1 MLDWLKIFLHGLVQG
16 VTEWLPISS
25 TGHLILLERLFPL
38 PVSEEFFSLFSVVIQ
53 LGSIAAVPVLYAQ
66 PLFAPLRA
74 KCAGERQAGLR
85 LWRNILLA
93 CLPSAVLGFL
103 LDDLIDSTL
112 DGPLVV
118 ACTLIL
124 YGILFL
130 AAESRRRAKG
140 RGLTGEVP
148 LSRAMGIGI
157 FQVLALIPGTSRS
170 GATIL
175 GGMLLGLDRG
185 TAAEFS
191 FFLAIPTM
199 VWASGLRGAKFALA
213 LARGEVSCTA
223 TEWLMLGLAAVVAFA
238 VSCAVIR
245 FLRDFVRRHTF
256 RVFGIYRILLG
267 GAVLASALAE
277 RFC

>member
-1 MLDWLKIFLHGLVQG
+1 MLDWLKILFLGLVQG

-38 PVSEEFFSLFSVVIQ
+38 PVSEEFFALFSVVIQ
-53 LGSIAAVPVLYAQ
+53 LGSIAAVPVLYADT
-66 PLFAPLRA
+66 LFAPFRA
-74 KCAGERQAGLR
+74 GRAGERGAGLR

-93 CLPSAVLGFL
+93 CLPSAVMGFL
-103 LDDLIDSTL
+103 FDDLIDSAL

-124 YGILFL
+124 YGIFFL
-130 AAESRRRAKG
+130 VAERRGVRG
-140 RGLTGEVP
+140 RGITGEVP
-148 LSRAMGIGI
+148 LSRAMGIGL

-185 TAAEFS
+185 SAAEFS

-199 VWASGLRGAKFALA
+199 LGASGLRGAKFALA
-213 LARGEVSCTA
+213 IARGETA
-223 TEWLMLGLAAVVAFA
+223 CSVTEWLMLAVAALVAFA
-238 VSCAVIR
+238 VSCAVIG

-267 GAVLASALAE
+267 GAVLAAAALY
-277 RFC
+277 

>member
-1 MLDWLKIFLHGLVQG
+1 MLDWLKILLLGLVQG
-16 VTEWLPISS
+16 VTEWLPVSS

-38 PVSEEFFSLFSVVIQ
+38 PISEEFFALFSVVIQ
-53 LGSIAAVPVLYAQ
+53 LGSIAAVPVLYADT
-66 PLFAPLRA
+66 LFAPFRA
-74 KCAGERQAGLR
+74 GHVGERQAGLR

-93 CLPSAVLGFL
+93 CLPSAVAGL
-103 LDDLIDSTL
+103 LFDDLIDSAL

-124 YGILFL
+124 YGIFFL
-130 AAESRRRAKG
+130 GAERRRGA
-140 RGLTGEVP
+140 RGQGITGEVP
-148 LSRAMGIGI
+148 LSRAMGIGC

-185 TAAEFS
+185 SAAEFS

-199 VWASGLRGAKFALA
+199 LGASGLRGAKFALA
-213 LARGEVSCTA
+213 IARGETA
-223 TEWLMLGLAAVVAFA
+223 CSVTEWLMLAVAALVAFA
-238 VSCAVIR
+238 VSCAVIG

-267 GAVLASALAE
+267 GAVLAATALH
-277 RFC
+277 

>member
-1 MLDWLKIFLHGLVQG
+1 MLDWLKILFLGLVQG

-38 PVSEEFFSLFSVVIQ
+38 PVSEEFFALFSVVIQ
-53 LGSIAAVPVLYAQ
+53 LGSIAAVPVLYADT
-66 PLFAPLRA
+66 LFAPFRA
-74 KCAGERQAGLR
+74 GRAGERGAGLR

-93 CLPSAVLGFL
+93 CLPSAVMGFL
-103 LDDLIDSTL
+103 FDDLIDSAL

-124 YGILFL
+124 YGIFFL
-130 AAESRRRAKG
+130 VAERRGVRW
-140 RGLTGEVP
+140 RGITGEVP
-148 LSRAMGIGI
+148 LSRAMGIGL

-199 VWASGLRGAKFALA
+199 LGASGLRGAKFALA
-213 LARGEVSCTA
+213 LARGETACTGE
-223 TEWLMLGLAAVVAFA
+223 EWLMLAVAALVAFA
-238 VSCAVIR
+238 VSCAVIG

-267 GAVLASALAE
+267 GAVLAAAALY
-277 RFC
+277 

>member
-1 MLDWLKIFLHGLVQG
+1 MLDWLKILLLGLVQG

-38 PVSEEFFSLFSVVIQ
+38 PVSEQFFALFSVVIQ
-53 LGSIAAVPVLYAQ
+53 LGSIAAVPVMYADT
-66 PLFAPLRA
+66 LFAPFRA
-74 KCAGERQAGLR
+74 DGARARREGLR

-93 CLPSAVLGFL
+93 CLPSAAAGL
-103 LDDLIDSTL
+103 LFDDLIDSTL
-112 DGPLVV
+112 DDPLVV
-118 ACTLIL
+118 AAALIV

-130 AAESRRRAKG
+130 AAEGRRGLNA

-148 LSRAMGIGI
+148 LSRAVGIGF

-185 TAAEFS
+185 SAAEFS

-199 VWASGLRGAKFALA
+199 LGASGLRGAKFALA
-213 LARGEVSCTA
+213 IARGEVSCSA
-223 TEWLMLGLAAVVAFA
+223 AEWLMLGAAALVAFA

-267 GAVLASALAE
+267 GAVLAAAALH
-277 RFC
+277 

>member
-1 MLDWLKIFLHGLVQG
+1 MLDWLKILLLGLVQG

-38 PVSEEFFSLFSVVIQ
+38 PVSEEFFALFSVVIQ
-53 LGSIAAVPVLYAQ
+53 LGSIAAVPVLYAAT
-66 PLFAPLRA
+66 LFAPFRA
-74 KCAGERQAGLR
+74 GGVGERRAGLR

-93 CLPSAVLGFL
+93 CLPSAVAGLL

-130 AAESRRRAKG
+130 AVEHRRRGKE
-140 RGLTGEVP
+140 RGLTGEVA
-148 LSRAMGIGI
+148 LSRAMGIGF

-199 VWASGLRGAKFALA
+199 LGASGLRGAKFALA
-213 LARGEVSCTA
+213 IARGEVSCSV
-223 TEWLMLGLAAVVAFA
+223 TEWLMLAAGTLVAFA
-238 VSCAVIR
+238 VSCVVIR

-267 GAVLASALAE
+267 GAVLAAAALH
-277 RFC
+277 

>member
-1 MLDWLKIFLHGLVQG
+1 MLDWLKILFLGLVQG

-38 PVSEEFFSLFSVVIQ
+38 PVSEEFFALFSVVIQ
-53 LGSIAAVPVLYAQ
+53 LGSIAAVPVLYADT
-66 PLFAPLRA
+66 LFAPFRA
-74 KCAGERQAGLR
+74 GRAGERGAGLR

-93 CLPSAVLGFL
+93 CLPSAVMGFL
-103 LDDLIDSTL
+103 FDDLIDSAL
-112 DGPLVV
+112 DGPRVV

-199 VWASGLRGAKFALA
+199 LGASGLRGAKFALA
-213 LARGEVSCTA
+213 LAQGEVSCSA
-223 TEWLMLGLAAVVAFA
+223 TEWLMLGLAAFVAFA

-267 GAVLASALAE
+267 GAVLAAAAL
-277 RFC
+277 R

>member
-1 MLDWLKIFLHGLVQG
+1 MLDWLKILLLGLVQG

-38 PVSEEFFSLFSVVIQ
+38 PVSEEFFALFSVVIQ
-53 LGSIAAVPVLYAQ
+53 LGSIAAVPVLYADT
-66 PLFAPLRA
+66 LSAPFRA
-74 KCAGERQAGLR
+74 GRTGERGAGLR

-93 CLPSAVLGFL
+93 CLPSAVAGLL

-199 VWASGLRGAKFALA
+199 LGASGLRGAKFALA
-213 LARGEVSCTA
+213 LAQGEVSCSA
-223 TEWLMLGLAAVVAFA
+223 TEWLMLGLAAFVAFA

-267 GAVLASALAE
+267 GAVLAAAAL
-277 RFC
+277 R